1 MRSILADLSRLILI
15 LLLLPI
21 IIIVIGPLLVLAVF
35 RERQQLGPLTLDSSR
50 YDLAGKAGILMLGLA
65 LWLLVWSGL
74 AWLTLAATSSAGVV
88 QLFPSG
94 PTLPGLVSGSAPTAT
109 ALPITPTMVVP
120 TPTPVTLAATPTI
133 VTPPPA
139 EAAPTVRPTE
149 TQAASTATAT
159 ATRLVSD
166 LATEEAAAAASRVAD
181 TTRNIPSS
189 EAGTGVAETSTPSPT
204 PVEPDPSTAIETVA
218 EANLLLQNAITLP
231 SEENLASLAE
241 IWQDRALTKVEEF
254 AIEQHERYGE
264 PFGASFEF
272 ISSPQI
278 SEQISPDQLVVTA
291 RERWRYGQS
300 ANADEEAFEFIY
312 TLDWEKERWII
323 TRYTYRNLPVPISTP
338 GSKQN

>member
-21 IIIVIGPLLVLAVF
+21 IIILIGPLLVLAVF
-35 RERQQLGPLTLDSSR
+35 RGRQQLGPLTLDSSR

-74 AWLTLAATSSAGVV
+74 AWLTLTATSSAGMV
-88 QLFPSG
+88 QLSPSG
-94 PTLPGLVSGSAPTAT
+94 STLAGLVSGSTPTAT
-109 ALPITPTMVVP
+109 TLPTTPTLVVP
-120 TPTPVTLAATPTI
+120 TPTTVTPAATPTI
-133 VTPPPA
+133 VTPPPT
-139 EAAPTVRPTE
+139 EPAPTLRPTE
-149 TQAASTATAT
+149 TQAAPTATAT
-159 ATRLVSD
+159 LLVAE
-166 LATEEAAAAASRVAD
+166 LATEEAATAVPSPVAN

-189 EAGTGVAETSTPSPT
+189 DAGTVAAETSTPTPT
-204 PVEPDPSTAIETVA
+204 PAEPDPSAAIETVT
-218 EANLLLQNAITLP
+218 EANRLLQNAITLP

-241 IWQDRALTKVEEF
+241 IWQDRAFTKVEKF

-272 ISSPQI
+272 ISPPQV
-278 SEQISPDQLVVTA
+278 SEQISPGQLVVTA

-300 ANADEEAFEFIY
+300 DNADEEAFEFIY
-312 TLDWEKERWII
+312 TLDWEEERWTI
-323 TRYTYRNLPVPISTP
+323 TRYTYRNLPVSISTP

>member
-88 QLFPSG
+88 PLSPFG
-94 PTLPGLVSGSAPTAT
+94 PTLPGLVSGSTPTAT
-109 ALPITPTMVVP
+109 ALPTTPTMVVP
-120 TPTPVTLAATPTI
+120 TPTPVTLAATPTM
-133 VTPPPA
+133 VTSPPT

-149 TQAASTATAT
+149 TQVASTATAM
-159 ATRLVSD
+159 LPVSD
-166 LATEEAAAAASRVAD
+166 LATEEAATAVPSSVAD

-189 EAGTGVAETSTPSPT
+189 EAGTGAAETSTPSPT

-231 SEENLASLAE
+231 SQENLAGLAE
-241 IWQDRALTKVEEF
+241 IWQDRALTKVEKF

-272 ISSPQI
+272 VSSPQI

-300 ANADEEAFEFIY
+300 ANADEEVFEFIY

-323 TRYTYRNLPVPISTP
+323 TRYTYRNLPVPIFTP